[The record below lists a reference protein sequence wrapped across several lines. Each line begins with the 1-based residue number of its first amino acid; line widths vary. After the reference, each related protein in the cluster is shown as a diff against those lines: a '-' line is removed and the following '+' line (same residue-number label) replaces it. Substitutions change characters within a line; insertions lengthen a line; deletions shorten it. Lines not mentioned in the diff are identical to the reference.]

1 MLPNFFNEDWRFWQI
16 VSPKEGLVGTFIAL
30 FVLGLVVHLAVLF
43 GSDRYATAWM
53 G

>member
-16 VSPKEGLVGTFIAL
+16 VSPKEGLVATFIAM
-30 FVLGLVVHLAVLF
+30 FVLGIVIHLAILF
-43 GSDRYATAWM
+43 GSSAYATAWM

>member
-16 VSPKEGLVGTFIAL
+16 VSPKEGFVATFIAM
-30 FVLGLVVHLAVLF
+30 FVLGIVIHLAILF